1 MSTVASLLP
10 YPPHAD
16 PKAWDIIHN
25 FATSEDRSLPEAET
39 ALQAHLGDRFVD
51 SDWQQALA
59 AVMEAEGDTKQAL
72 GAINDLYK
80 SATRQSG
87 FKFWIPAPPT
97 VAPKTHQA
105 ELVEGELMK
114 DISDLKARNRIFGPI
129 PSVDDILNP
138 LEERQQEGA
147 PLDGS
152 VKGIADM
159 VWKKVAGVDRDVE
172 EVEDSDSKDDAR
184 SPIPS
189 CADLIALCQRVEQ
202 GCMQYGDPQF
212 SLELSLQLSKFCG
225 ILQREELLFATQ
237 TTLDRFFS

>member
-1 MSTVASLLP
+1 
-10 YPPHAD
+10 
-16 PKAWDIIHN
+16 
-25 FATSEDRSLPEAET
+25 
-39 ALQAHLGDRFVD
+39 
-51 SDWQQALA
+51 
-59 AVMEAEGDTKQAL
+59 MEAEGDTEQAL
-72 GAINDLYK
+72 GAINNLYK

-87 FKFWIPAPPT
+87 FKIRIPAPPT
-97 VAPKTHQA
+97 VAPKTRQA

-129 PSVDDILNP
+129 PSVDDILDP

-159 VWKKVAGVDRDVE
+159 VRKEVAGVDRDVE
-172 EVEDSDSKDDAR
+172 EVEDSDSEDDAR

-189 CADLIALCQRVEQ
+189 RADLIALCQRVEQ

-212 SLELSLQLSKFCG
+212 SLELSLQLSKFRG
-225 ILQREELLFATQ
+225 ILRREELLFATQ